1 MPKKTARLPGK
12 KDVARALLL
21 KGSVFLHLDPRREG
35 VIVPA
40 EYKSQAQLVLQVGL
54 DLPVPIPDLRVDRT
68 GVRGTLS
75 FQRAPFTCSVPWD
88 AVFAVVGGDGR
99 GMVWPTS
106 MPKEIAVE
114 VEREAER
121 QKLIGIERAAGGGR
135 DGNGRAGHAHET
147 RRRAASRPGH
157 ANAKLASEKREDV
170 APVGLPW
177 EQDVGPAR
185 YSHVQERQ
193 DVVGAPVRPFR
204 VLPSNPPAAVAVR
217 GTRAPRRPRVLPP
230 YLRVVK

>member
-1 MPKKTARLPGK
+1 MPKKNARLPGK

-21 KGSVFLHLDPRREG
+21 KGSVFVHLDPRREG

-40 EYKSQAQLVLQVGL
+40 EYKRQAQLVLQVGL

-121 QKLIGIERAAGGGR
+121 HKLIGIEKVAGGEGG
-135 DGNGRAGHAHET
+135 GNALPARRRTATRAGHASAST
-147 RRRAASRPGH
+147 AARRGG
-157 ANAKLASEKREDV
+157 LDEVDG
-170 APVGLPW
+170 GLPV
-177 EQDVGPAR
+177 EVADSDRRSG
-185 YSHVQERQ
+185 VQEHD

-204 VLPSNPPAAVAVR
+204 VLPSAAPRAAVSVR
-217 GTRAPRRPRVLPP
+217 EARPARRTRVLPP
-230 YLRVVK
+230 YLRIIK

>member
-1 MPKKTARLPGK
+1 MPRKTARLPGK

-21 KGSVFLHLDPRREG
+21 KGSVFLHLDPRRDG

-40 EYKSQAQLVLQVGL
+40 EYKRQAQLVLQVGL

-121 QKLIGIERAAGGGR
+121 QKLIGIERAAGGER
-135 DGNGRAGHAHET
+135 DGNGRAGDAHPM
-147 RRRAASRPGH
+147 RRRAASRAGH
-157 ANAKLASEKREDV
+157 ADTEGAAGRDT
-170 APVGLPW
+170 APAGLPW
-177 EQDVGPAR
+177 DQDAAPAR
-185 YSHVQERQ
+185 HSHVQERD